1 MPAEAPL
8 PGTHRIEPQ
17 EIVARNWTEFRRAV
31 TRLRKRFPIV
41 TSNKR
46 YREHD
51 RQAFG
56 TEMPVIYELVFRGQ
70 TKEYIDRQSARP
82 LLLPNAFRPGVKPA
96 WIDKG
101 PPGAFGNI
109 REGLLALKGKWK
121 ERARQAIP
129 RFVFGGIDEEFVLPA
144 KPRLTKYDIAQ
155 YKASQ
160 EGLINYC
167 LQIVG
172 VENPDAFRGKL
183 SQDISVWA
191 PLPGSDLES
200 VLNAVY
206 LYSSTKHHRCILAEH
221 DIPPFPLLLR
231 DLVRFHDLAR
241 CQDRFILPASPG
253 VAVQNFVENL
263 KTMYVYAFLRANSSY
278 LPVLT
283 AILQHY
289 GLPTRALDVTL
300 DPNVALWFACHRA
313 EKVEG
318 NLHYTRSPES
328 GYVYVLWVPVTIAVA
343 DDSGRSYR
351 WAQRRGHRHGVE
363 RVSSPLGQALLVD
376 LSASMTMIERDVDTR
391 AVRQRAALML
401 GNINRPDWPVNVY
414 AEYLVGKIIVA
425 PQVLRGLEVK
435 VWKEKYRTPFLFPSP
450 SEDRLLSALVKAG
463 VKGLEIPA

>member
-8 PGTHRIEPQ
+8 PGTHQIEPQ

-31 TRLRKRFPIV
+31 TRLRRRFPIV
-41 TSNKR
+41 TSNKK
-46 YREHD
+46 YRELD

-56 TEMPVIYELVFRGQ
+56 TDLPVIYELVFRGQ
-70 TKEYIDRQSARP
+70 TKEYIDRQSGRP
-82 LLLPNAFRPGVKPA
+82 LLLPNAFRPGAKPT

-101 PPGAFGNI
+101 TPGLFGNV
-109 REGLLALKGKWK
+109 REGLLALEGKWK
-121 ERARQAIP
+121 ERARKAIP
-129 RFVFGGIDEEFVLPA
+129 QFVFGGIDEEFVLPP

-172 VENPDAFRGKL
+172 VENPDVFRREL
-183 SQDISVWA
+183 SQDISVWT

-200 VLNAVY
+200 VLSAICS
-206 LYSSTKHHRCILAEH
+206 YSSTKDHHCILAEH
-221 DIPPFPLLLR
+221 AIPPFSLLLR

-253 VAVQNFVENL
+253 VAVQNFVESL
-263 KTMYVYAFLRANSSY
+263 RTMYVYAFLRANSYY

-318 NLHYTRSPES
+318 NLHYTKSPES
-328 GYVYVLWVPVTIAVA
+328 GYVYALWIPVTIAGA
-343 DDSGRSYR
+343 DDGGRSYR
-351 WAQRRGHRHGVE
+351 WAQRRGHRHGVKS
-363 RVSSPLGQALLVD
+363 VSSPLELALLVD
-376 LSASMTMIERDVDTR
+376 LSASMTMIERDVRTR
-391 AVRQRAALML
+391 AVRQRAALLL
-401 GNINRPDWPVNVY
+401 GNVNRPDWATNAC

-435 VWKEKYRTPFLFPSP
+435 ASTARYRTSFLFPSP
-450 SEDRLLSALVKAG
+450 SEDRLLSALLEAG
-463 VKGLEIPA
+463 VKGLEIPS